1 MHNPE
6 QSPHQLLN
14 SAPMQNAFEAARYLF
29 ARELSDY
36 RRYHY
41 ASTLRFLRFLEHFGR
56 SVSALQALQS
66 PPADLVT
73 GLLPHAEVINEAA
86 RERLVCW
93 QIVEGE
99 SCWYVEPES
108 FAAFDWKIPGER
120 AGLPEQWPYDYAQQP
135 FHWQK
140 KGIMC
145 RDGFKEPHFYNPFT
159 RDWEYDPMLDGEE
172 EMGRMLAWEGPSPDQ
187 EERDVRR
194 YAFLGDGSPGERSDY
209 SEDDWESERD
219 WIRLGITGRDGE

>member
-14 SAPMQNAFEAARYLF
+14 SAPIQNAFEAARYLF

-145 RDGFKEPHFYNPFT
+145 RDGFKEMTGSRSGTGSGWALPAETEN
-159 RDWEYDPMLDGEE
+159 RQ
-172 EMGRMLAWEGPSPDQ
+172 GRSSRTVCSAPVHPPIQPRTAESAA
-187 EERDVRR
+187 RR
-194 YAFLGDGSPGERSDY
+194 CR
-209 SEDDWESERD
+209 
-219 WIRLGITGRDGE
+219 